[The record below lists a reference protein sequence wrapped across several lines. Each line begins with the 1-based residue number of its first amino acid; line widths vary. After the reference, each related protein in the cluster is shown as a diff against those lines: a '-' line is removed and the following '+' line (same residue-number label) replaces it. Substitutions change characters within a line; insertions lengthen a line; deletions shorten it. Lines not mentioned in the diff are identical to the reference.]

1 MCEGDPEGGREMAPC
16 SLLGENLIR
25 FCFSMFT
32 LCGESRRNIRLKLPD
47 GLLTLLNIRQ

>member
-1 MCEGDPEGGREMAPC
+1 MCEGDREGGREMVPC
-16 SLLGENLIR
+16 SLLREDLIR
-25 FCFSMFT
+25 FCFSIFT